1 MQICSRRS
9 LRLLTLALY
18 LSFQCVTT
26 QHNSTHQNTY
36 FERVFSMSC
45 LTSAFKTYQGM
56 NTAQG
61 NDLAE
66 TLARA
71 MKARRVDLQDDDDDG
86 IDSDD
91 EWSE

>member
-1 MQICSRRS
+1 
-9 LRLLTLALY
+9 
-18 LSFQCVTT
+18 
-26 QHNSTHQNTY
+26 
-36 FERVFSMSC
+36 
-45 LTSAFKTYQGM
+45 M

-61 NDLAE
+61 NDLAD